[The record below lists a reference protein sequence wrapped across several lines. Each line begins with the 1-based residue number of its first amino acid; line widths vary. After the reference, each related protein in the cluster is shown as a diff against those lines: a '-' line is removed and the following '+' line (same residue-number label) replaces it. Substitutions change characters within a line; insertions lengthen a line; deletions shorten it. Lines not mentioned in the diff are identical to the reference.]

1 MRGARLLVYTYH
13 LHNEGHGACCTNEL
27 SEPSL
32 QVLQHVN
39 KTHFYTHSRRHK
51 MTRSAPVDRH
61 TVFARLKYK
70 KGVNKLLGII
80 QQTYK
85 FLESLGCVFGR

>member
-1 MRGARLLVYTYH
+1 
-13 LHNEGHGACCTNEL
+13 
-27 SEPSL
+27 
-32 QVLQHVN
+32 
-39 KTHFYTHSRRHK
+39 